1 MDYFRDVLS
10 QIGTELWINNPSLSE
25 IELGLT
31 IGAVGIASNPIYIAS
46 LLEAEPEFVHKTID
60 EVVPNRG
67 AQDDQQLAM
76 EVICHTVSRPLKM
89 LHGLFKE
96 SGGRHGY
103 VAIQGN
109 PFRNDDLTALLNEA
123 EGFRDLGEN
132 VIIKL
137 PATIA
142 GALAL
147 EELTTRGWSTIGTMC
162 FSVDQYIHMAEAH
175 RRGLQRTTQQPRCL
189 ITMLPGMFDDYLA
202 ENDGQRGIEVS
213 EEVRCQAGIATA
225 RAAYQVWRKRN
236 YAAGVLSGGASS
248 TTHWTDLVGHGM
260 AMTLSGKLTEA
271 LVKQPP
277 PVKSLIET
285 SAPHQVIEE
294 LRGQFPDFVDACDE
308 GSLAPE
314 SFRNYGPVVRF
325 QKSLASGLEI
335 IMREIRN
342 RQ

>member
-1 MDYFRDVLS
+1 MSYFHDVS
-10 QIGTELWINNPSLSE
+10 TQFGTELWINNPSLSE
-25 IELGLT
+25 INLGLLA
-31 IGAVGIASNPIYIAS
+31 GAVGIASNPLYIAA
-46 LLEAEPEFVHKTID
+46 LLKSEPEFVRETID
-60 EVVPNRG
+60 EAVRDTG
-67 AQDDQQLAM
+67 GKDDEQLAM
-76 EVICHTVSRPLKM
+76 AVIRKAVSRPLKM
-89 LHGLFKE
+89 FHRLFE
-96 SGGRHGY
+96 ETRGRHGY

-109 PFRNDDLTALLNEA
+109 PFKNDDLTALLNEA
-123 EGFRDLGEN
+123 EEFRNLGEN

-137 PATIA
+137 PATVE
-142 GALAL
+142 GAQAL
-147 EELTTRGWSTIGTMC
+147 EELTARGWSTIGTMS

-202 ENDGQRGIEVS
+202 ENAGQRGIEMS

-225 RAAYQVWRKRN
+225 RAACQVWRERN
-236 YAAGVLSGGASS
+236 YEAGILSGGASS

-294 LRGQFPDFVDACDE
+294 LRGQFPDFVGACDE
-308 GSLAPE
+308 GALAPE

-325 QKSLASGLEI
+325 QKSLAGGLEI